1 MQRQGCAGH
10 YRDPCFSGF
19 LHHCGSALLLDLGQ
33 APRRVGDG
41 DDAFAEVRL
50 GQVGPMQGRA
60 AQTRPAQVCAR
71 QDRVGKIRPLQV
83 TAEENRVAV
92 TAESKGKH
100 SNGKEYNNHYHFL
113 FTIENGKVIK
123 VKEYLDT
130 EHASWIDAK

>member
-1 MQRQGCAGH
+1 MHPMSMEDNKQIVRNYFEFINKKENQSAFDLLSDDINWWILGSTKVSGTKDKRLITLGFKMIQRAFEH
-10 YRDPCFSGF
+10 IEFI
-19 LHHCGSALLLDLGQ
+19 LHD
-33 APRRVGDG
+33 
-41 DDAFAEVRL
+41 F
-50 GQVGPMQGRA
+50 
-60 AQTRPAQVCAR
+60 
-71 QDRVGKIRPLQV
+71 